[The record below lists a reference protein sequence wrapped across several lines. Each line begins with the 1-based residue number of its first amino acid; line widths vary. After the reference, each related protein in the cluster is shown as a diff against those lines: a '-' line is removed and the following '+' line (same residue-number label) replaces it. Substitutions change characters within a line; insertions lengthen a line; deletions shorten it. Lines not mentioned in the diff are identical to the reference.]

1 MHGLPGNGHVQGH
14 ADAPAGG
21 RDREL
26 RELRPNPGARLTTL
40 RLRAD
45 GGARGNP
52 GPAALG
58 VVIEDD
64 QGMRLRTFH
73 RFLGVATNNQAE
85 YQALIEG
92 LKAVA
97 DWKPDRLEVYL
108 DSKLVVEQVNG
119 KWRVKE
125 SELKELH
132 KQATELLQQFG
143 DRVTVSHVGREENRG
158 ADKLVNMA
166 LDERVKKP
174 KPSG

>member
-1 MHGLPGNGHVQGH
+1 V
-14 ADAPAGG
+14 
-21 RDREL
+21 RK
-26 RELRPNPGARLTTL
+26 LRPHPGARLKTL

-64 QGMRLRTFH
+64 QGEKLRTFNKW
-73 RFLGVATNNQAE
+73 LGKATNNQAE

-108 DSKLVVEQVNG
+108 DSKLVVEQINRNWKV
-119 KWRVKE
+119 RE
-125 SELKELH
+125 PELRELH
-132 KQATELLQQFG
+132 RQATELLKQFG
-143 DRVTVSHVGREENRG
+143 DRVTVRHVGREENRR

-166 LDERVKKP
+166 IDAHVKKP
-174 KPSG
+174 VAGG

>member
-1 MHGLPGNGHVQGH
+1 M
-14 ADAPAGG
+14 
-21 RDREL
+21 
-26 RELRPNPGARLTTL
+26 
-40 RLRAD
+40 
-45 GGARGNP
+45 
-52 GPAALG
+52 G

-125 SELKELH
+125 PELKELH
-132 KQATELLQQFG
+132 KQATELLQLFG